1 MNMELSSNLISQ
13 FVEVTNNAEQPK
25 KEATVYGTTVV
36 NASGTFVKLDGS
48 DVLTPVS
55 TTATVE
61 DGERVTVMIKNHT
74 AIITGNI
81 SSPSARGKDLEV
93 TAKSLTVKI
102 DGASDAATKAQ
113 SAANSAASAASNAA
127 SAASNAA
134 RFATDYLTL
143 NSSGLEIGSN
153 TLYTNVLVTPNSI
166 DFRQGDTVL
175 ASYKSDYIYLG
186 KENRKATIDL
196 ADGVAKLYNEDTDY
210 DMGRL
215 VIESEGS
222 IKLSTMHGIYQNIF
236 YDDSY
241 QTSSANI
248 HAEASAP
255 WSQGVDA
262 NAYIHIGITN
272 NYLNEWEGTA
282 SLRIQRNLINLM
294 IDGYDYGSGTSA
306 YSQMQMHQNGF
317 VGIYGTSGELYF
329 SDGMQIYGG
338 DVYLDDG
345 IDLMISNAH
354 YVYGHN
360 TLGYERQLIGYSS
373 SDNTVIG
380 KGGYDA
386 NEGTTNLYGNSLKFF
401 VKTAGV
407 SYKPYYEDGD
417 SISGDWY
424 GAGFISSSA
433 GKVYFTIPLAKPVIG
448 SPSVSVSSVDGLQ
461 IRQVA
466 AAHSNEKN
474 AGVYV
479 YGSGASAYAKPSSYS
494 ATVSMSGNSIRITA
508 SMSNTT
514 NALNNTP
521 CGIAASIKI
530 TFS

>member
-13 FVEVTNNAEQPK
+13 FVEVTNNTEQPK

-93 TAKSLTVKI
+93 TANSLTVKI
-102 DGASDAATKAQ
+102 TDAEKKANEAEEAAK
-113 SAANSAASAASNAA
+113 SAANGVSD
-127 SAASNAA
+127 AA

-241 QTSSANI
+241 QTSSAHI

-255 WSQGVDA
+255 WSEGVDA
-262 NAYIHIGITN
+262 NAYIDIGIN
-272 NYLNEWEGTA
+272 NYYLNEWQGTA
-282 SLRIQRNLINLM
+282 SLSIQRNLINLM
-294 IDGYDYGSGTSA
+294 IDGYDHGSDTFS
-306 YSQMQMHQNGF
+306 YSQMQMQQNGF

-329 SDGMQIYGG
+329 SDGMQICGG

-345 IDLMISNAH
+345 IDLLLANAH
-354 YVYGHN
+354 YVYGHDTSGN
-360 TLGYERQLIGYSS
+360 ERQLIGYSS
-373 SDNTVIG
+373 NDNTVIG

-433 GKVYFTIPLAKPVIG
+433 SKVYFTIPLAKPVIG

-466 AAHSNEKN
+466 AAHSDEKN

-479 YGSGASAYAKPSSYS
+479 YGSGASTYAKPSSYT
-494 ATVSMSGNSIRITA
+494 ATVSMSGNYIRIA
-508 SMSNTT
+508 ANMSNTT